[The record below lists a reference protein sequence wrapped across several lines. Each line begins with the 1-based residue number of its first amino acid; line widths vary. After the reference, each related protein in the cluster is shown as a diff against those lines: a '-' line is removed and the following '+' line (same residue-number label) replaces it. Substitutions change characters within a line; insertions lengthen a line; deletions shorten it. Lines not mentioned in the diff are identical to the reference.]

1 MKQIMVHTMNVKK
14 TYIALP
20 VILLG
25 FVLSAVQQAQGELKT
40 ETITGKI
47 SGDEITFDIYLPEG
61 YRKEGVGYPVIY
73 NLHGRGGSYK
83 RGGTFRAA
91 MKKAIADSIL
101 PPVIAVYPDGTKN
114 GWYADSKD
122 GSILIETHIIR
133 EIIPWVDAN
142 YNTKASRGFRV
153 IQGMSMGGYGASLLA
168 VKFPELFCICI
179 NYDGAMWNWENMT
192 RKSRKWQPVAP
203 IMFDND
209 KMYYDS
215 NSSPWAFATLNQD
228 KIKGRL
234 QFRTVVGSLG
244 SGLQKWRDHLNSLD
258 IEMDYAETKCRH
270 NLQCLHE
277 EAGDGSFRLMTK
289 QFAKAAASPAAAP
302 DQLPDPAGKVS
313 ENWIDLYEP
322 HVDGEMSYR
331 LMKPMSFDSNKRYP
345 VIVSLHGAGGRGA
358 DNRKQLRD
366 WNKLLAQEQRRS
378 DYPCY
383 VLAPQTTR
391 LWDAADLKNIKD
403 VIAALPSADM
413 DRIYIL
419 GHSMGGHG
427 TYILIQIDPGYFAA
441 AAPSAGAGRPK
452 TEEFIDAS
460 LIKDVPIWSFHG
472 DKDKVCPIERDQKLF
487 AEMKKLGGNMKFTT
501 WAGDRHGVAKK
512 MITGSDNGSTQLSS
526 DRCDGETEFMK
537 WLFTQKRSDNQ
548 QNSEEE

>member
-1 MKQIMVHTMNVKK
+1 MNAKK

-20 VILLG
+20 VILLV
-25 FVLSAVQQAQGELKT
+25 FVLSAVQQVQGELKT
-40 ETITGKI
+40 KTITGRI
-47 SGDEITFDIYLPEG
+47 SGEKITFDIYLPES

-83 RGGTFRAA
+83 SGGAFRAA
-91 MKKAIADSIL
+91 MKKAIADGIL

-122 GSILIETHIIR
+122 RSILIETHIIR

-142 YNTKASRGFRV
+142 YNTKVSRDFRV
-153 IQGMSMGGYGASLLA
+153 IQGFSMGGYGASLLA
-168 VKFPELFCICI
+168 AKFPELFSVCI
-179 NYDGAMWNWENMT
+179 NYDGAMWNWKNMM
-192 RKSRKWQPVAP
+192 RKSKKWQSVAP
-203 IMFDND
+203 VMFDND
-209 KMYYDS
+209 KTYYEN

-234 QFRTVVGSLG
+234 QFRTLVGSLG
-244 SGLQKWRDHLNSLD
+244 SGLQEWRDHLNSLD
-258 IEMDYAETKCRH
+258 IEMDYVDTKCRH

-289 QFAKAAASPAAAP
+289 QFAKAAAAP
-302 DQLPDPAGKVS
+302 DQLPDPVTKVS
-313 ENWIDLYEP
+313 EDWVDLYEP

-331 LMKPMSFDSNKRYP
+331 LMKPMGFDSNKRYP
-345 VIVSLHGAGGRGA
+345 VIVSLHGGGGRGA

-366 WNKLLAQEQRRS
+366 WNKLLADKQRRS
-378 DYPCY
+378 DHPCY

-391 LWDAADLKNIKD
+391 LWNASDLKNIKR
-403 VIAALPSADM
+403 VIAALPSVDM

-427 TYILIQIDPGYFAA
+427 TYILIQIDSSYFAA
-441 AAPSAGAGRPK
+441 AAPSAGSGLHK
-452 TEEFIDAS
+452 TGEFIDAS

-512 MITGSDNGSTQLSS
+512 MITGSDNGTTQLSS
-526 DRCDGETEFMK
+526 DRCDGETGFMK
-537 WLFTQKRSDNQ
+537 WLFAQKRSDNQ
-548 QNSEEE
+548 QNSEKE

>member
-1 MKQIMVHTMNVKK
+1 MNAKK
-14 TYIALP
+14 TYISLL
-20 VILLG
+20 VILLV
-25 FVLSAVQQAQGELKT
+25 FVLSAVQQVQGELKT
-40 ETITGKI
+40 KTITGRI
-47 SGDEITFDIYLPEG
+47 SGEKITFDIYLPES

-83 RGGTFRAA
+83 SGGAFRAA
-91 MKKAIADSIL
+91 MKKAIADGIL

-122 GSILIETHIIR
+122 RSILIETHIIR

-142 YNTKASRGFRV
+142 YNTKVSRDFRL
-153 IQGMSMGGYGASLLA
+153 IQGFSMGGYGASLLA
-168 VKFPELFCICI
+168 AKFPELFSVCI
-179 NYDGAMWNWENMT
+179 NYDGAMWNWKNMM
-192 RKSRKWQPVAP
+192 RKSKKWQSVAP
-203 IMFDND
+203 VMFDND
-209 KMYYDS
+209 KTYYEN

-234 QFRTVVGSLG
+234 QFRTLVGSLG
-244 SGLQKWRDHLNSLD
+244 SGLQEWRDHLNSLD
-258 IEMDYAETKCRH
+258 IEMDYVDTKCRH

-289 QFAKAAASPAAAP
+289 QFAKAAAAP
-302 DQLPDPAGKVS
+302 DQLPDPVTKVS
-313 ENWIDLYEP
+313 EDWVDLYEP

-331 LMKPMSFDSNKRYP
+331 LMKPMGFDSNKRYP
-345 VIVSLHGAGGRGA
+345 VIVSLHGGGGRGA

-366 WNKLLAQEQRRS
+366 WNKILADKQRRS
-378 DYPCY
+378 DHPCY

-391 LWDAADLKNIKD
+391 LWNASDLKNIKR
-403 VIAALPSADM
+403 VIAALPSVDM

-427 TYILIQIDPGYFAA
+427 TYILIQIDSSYFAA
-441 AAPSAGAGRPK
+441 AAPSAGSGLHK
-452 TEEFIDAS
+452 TGEFIDAS

-512 MITGSDNGSTQLSS
+512 MITGSDNGTTQLSS
-526 DRCDGETEFMK
+526 DRCDGETGFMK
-537 WLFTQKRSDNQ
+537 WLFAQKRSDNQ
-548 QNSEEE
+548 QNSEKE

>member
-1 MKQIMVHTMNVKK
+1 MKQIIKHAMNAKK

-20 VILLG
+20 VILLV
-25 FVLSAVQQAQGELKT
+25 FVLSAVQQVQGELKT
-40 ETITGKI
+40 KTITGRI
-47 SGDEITFDIYLPEG
+47 SGEKITFDIYLPES

-83 RGGTFRAA
+83 SGGAFRAA
-91 MKKAIADSIL
+91 MKKAIADGIL

-122 GSILIETHIIR
+122 RSILIETHIIR

-142 YNTKASRGFRV
+142 YNTKVSRDFRV
-153 IQGMSMGGYGASLLA
+153 IQGFSMGGYGASLLA
-168 VKFPELFCICI
+168 AKFPELFSVCI
-179 NYDGAMWNWENMT
+179 NYDGAMWNWKNMM
-192 RKSRKWQPVAP
+192 RKSKKWQSVAP
-203 IMFDND
+203 VMFDND
-209 KMYYDS
+209 KTYYEN

-234 QFRTVVGSLG
+234 QFRTLVGSLG
-244 SGLQKWRDHLNSLD
+244 SGLQEWRDHLNSLD
-258 IEMDYAETKCRH
+258 IEMDYVDTKCRH

-289 QFAKAAASPAAAP
+289 QFAKAAAAP
-302 DQLPDPAGKVS
+302 DQLPDPVTKVS
-313 ENWIDLYEP
+313 EDWVDLYEP

-331 LMKPMSFDSNKRYP
+331 LMKPMGFDSSKRYP
-345 VIVSLHGAGGRGA
+345 VIVSLHGGGGRGA

-366 WNKLLAQEQRRS
+366 WNKILADKQRRS
-378 DYPCY
+378 DHPCY

-391 LWDAADLKNIKD
+391 LWNASDLKNIKR
-403 VIAALPSADM
+403 VIAALPSVDM

-427 TYILIQIDPGYFAA
+427 TYILIQIDSSYFAA
-441 AAPSAGAGRPK
+441 AAPSAGSGLHK
-452 TEEFIDAS
+452 TGEFIDAS

-512 MITGSDNGSTQLSS
+512 MITGSDNGTTQLSS
-526 DRCDGETEFMK
+526 DRCDGETGFMK
-537 WLFTQKRSDNQ
+537 WLFAQKRSDNQ
-548 QNSEEE
+548 QNSEKE

>member
-1 MKQIMVHTMNVKK
+1 MNAKK

-20 VILLG
+20 VILLV
-25 FVLSAVQQAQGELKT
+25 FVLSAVQQVQGELKT
-40 ETITGKI
+40 KTITGRI
-47 SGDEITFDIYLPEG
+47 SGEKITFDIYLPES

-83 RGGTFRAA
+83 SGGAFRAA
-91 MKKAIADSIL
+91 MKKAIADGIL

-122 GSILIETHIIR
+122 RSILIETHIIR

-142 YNTKASRGFRV
+142 YNTKVSRDFRV
-153 IQGMSMGGYGASLLA
+153 IQGFSMGGYGASLLA
-168 VKFPELFCICI
+168 AKFPELFSVCI
-179 NYDGAMWNWENMT
+179 NYDGAMWNWKNMM
-192 RKSRKWQPVAP
+192 RKSKKWQSVAP
-203 IMFDND
+203 VMFDND
-209 KMYYDS
+209 KTYYEN

-234 QFRTVVGSLG
+234 QFRTLVGSLG
-244 SGLQKWRDHLNSLD
+244 SGLQEWRDHLNSLD
-258 IEMDYAETKCRH
+258 IEMDYVDTKCRH

-289 QFAKAAASPAAAP
+289 QFAKAAAAP
-302 DQLPDPAGKVS
+302 DQLPDPVTKVS
-313 ENWIDLYEP
+313 EDWVDLYEP

-331 LMKPMSFDSNKRYP
+331 LMKPMVFDSNKRYP
-345 VIVSLHGAGGRGA
+345 VIVSLHGGGGRGA

-366 WNKLLAQEQRRS
+366 WNKILADKQRRS
-378 DYPCY
+378 DHPCY

-391 LWDAADLKNIKD
+391 LWNASDLKNIKR
-403 VIAALPSADM
+403 VIAALPSVDM

-427 TYILIQIDPGYFAA
+427 TYILIQIDSSYFAA
-441 AAPSAGAGRPK
+441 AAPSAGSGLHK
-452 TEEFIDAS
+452 TGEFIDAS
-460 LIKDVPIWSFHG
+460 LIKDLPIWSFHG
-472 DKDKVCPIERDQKLF
+472 DKDKICPIERDQKLF

-512 MITGSDNGSTQLSS
+512 MITGSDNGTTQLSS
-526 DRCDGETEFMK
+526 DRCDGETGFMK
-537 WLFTQKRSDNQ
+537 WLFAQKRSDNQ
-548 QNSEEE
+548 QNSEKE

>member
-1 MKQIMVHTMNVKK
+1 MNAKK

-20 VILLG
+20 VILLV
-25 FVLSAVQQAQGELKT
+25 FVLSAVQQVQGELKT
-40 ETITGKI
+40 KTITGRI
-47 SGDEITFDIYLPEG
+47 SGEKITFDIYLPES

-83 RGGTFRAA
+83 SGGAFRAA
-91 MKKAIADSIL
+91 MKKAIADGIL

-122 GSILIETHIIR
+122 RSILIETHIIR

-142 YNTKASRGFRV
+142 YNTKVSRDFRV
-153 IQGMSMGGYGASLLA
+153 IQGFSMGGYGASLLA
-168 VKFPELFCICI
+168 AKFPELFSVCI
-179 NYDGAMWNWENMT
+179 NYDGAMWNWKNMM
-192 RKSRKWQPVAP
+192 RKSKKWQSVAP
-203 IMFDND
+203 VMFDND
-209 KMYYDS
+209 KTYYEN

-234 QFRTVVGSLG
+234 QFRTLVGSLG
-244 SGLQKWRDHLNSLD
+244 SGLQEWRDHLNSLD
-258 IEMDYAETKCRH
+258 IEMDYVDTKCRH

-289 QFAKAAASPAAAP
+289 QFAKAAAAP
-302 DQLPDPAGKVS
+302 DQLPDPVTKVS
-313 ENWIDLYEP
+313 EDWVDLYEP

-331 LMKPMSFDSNKRYP
+331 LMKPMGFDSNKRYP
-345 VIVSLHGAGGRGA
+345 VIVSLHGGGGRGA

-366 WNKLLAQEQRRS
+366 WNKILADKQRRS
-378 DYPCY
+378 DHPCY

-391 LWDAADLKNIKD
+391 LWNASDLKNIKR
-403 VIAALPSADM
+403 VIAALPSVDM

-427 TYILIQIDPGYFAA
+427 TYILIQIDSSYFAA
-441 AAPSAGAGRPK
+441 AAPSAGSGLHK
-452 TEEFIDAS
+452 TGEFIDAS

-512 MITGSDNGSTQLSS
+512 MITGSDNGTTQLSS

-537 WLFTQKRSDNQ
+537 WLFAQKRSDNQ
-548 QNSEEE
+548 QNSEKE

>member
-1 MKQIMVHTMNVKK
+1 M
-14 TYIALP
+14 ALP

-25 FVLSAVQQAQGELKT
+25 FILSAVQQAQGELRT

-91 MKKAIADSIL
+91 MKKAIVDGIL

-168 VKFPELFCICI
+168 VKFPELFSVCI

-203 IMFDND
+203 VMFDND
-209 KMYYDS
+209 KTYYER
-215 NSSPWAFATLNQD
+215 NSSPWAFATLNKN

-234 QFRTVVGSLG
+234 QFRTLVGSLG

-258 IEMDYAETKCRH
+258 IEMDYVETKCRH

-277 EAGDGSFRLMTK
+277 QAGDGSFRLMTK
-289 QFAKAAASPAAAP
+289 QFAKAAVAP
-302 DQLPDPAGKVS
+302 DQLPDPVTKVS
-313 ENWIDLYEP
+313 EDWVDLYEP
-322 HVDGEMSYR
+322 HVDDATPYR
-331 LMKPMSFDSNKRYP
+331 LMKPMGFDSNIRYP
-345 VIVSLHGAGGRGA
+345 VIVSLHGGGGRGA

-366 WNKLLAQEQRRS
+366 WNKLLADKQRRS
-378 DYPCY
+378 DHPCY

-391 LWDAADLKNIKD
+391 LWNASDLKNIKR
-403 VIAALPSADM
+403 VIAGLPAVDM

-441 AAPSAGAGRPK
+441 AAPSAGSGLHK
-452 TEEFIDAS
+452 TGEFIDAS
-460 LIKDVPIWSFHG
+460 LIKDLPIWSFHG
-472 DKDKVCPIERDQKLF
+472 DRDKVCPIERGQKLF
-487 AEMKKLGGNMKFTT
+487 AEMKKLEGNMKFTT
-501 WAGDRHGVAKK
+501 WAGDGHGVAKK
-512 MITGSDNGSTQLSS
+512 MITGSDNGSTHLSS

-537 WLFTQKRSDNQ
+537 WLFAQKRLDNQ
-548 QNSEEE
+548 QNSEKQ

>member
-1 MKQIMVHTMNVKK
+1 MKQIIKHAMNAKK

-20 VILLG
+20 VILLV
-25 FVLSAVQQAQGELKT
+25 FVLSAVQQVQGELKT
-40 ETITGKI
+40 KTITGRI
-47 SGDEITFDIYLPEG
+47 SGEKITFDIYLPES

-83 RGGTFRAA
+83 SGGAFRAA
-91 MKKAIADSIL
+91 MKKAIADGIL

-122 GSILIETHIIR
+122 RSILIETPIIR

-142 YNTKASRGFRV
+142 YNTKVSRDFRV
-153 IQGMSMGGYGASLLA
+153 IQGFSMGGYGASLLA
-168 VKFPELFCICI
+168 AKFPELFSVCI
-179 NYDGAMWNWENMT
+179 NYDGAMWNWKNMM
-192 RKSRKWQPVAP
+192 RKSKKWQSVAP
-203 IMFDND
+203 VMFDND
-209 KMYYDS
+209 KTYYEN

-234 QFRTVVGSLG
+234 QFRTLVGSLG
-244 SGLQKWRDHLNSLD
+244 SGLQEWRDHLNSLD
-258 IEMDYAETKCRH
+258 IEMDYVDTKCRH

-289 QFAKAAASPAAAP
+289 QFAKAAAAP
-302 DQLPDPAGKVS
+302 DQLPDPVTKVS
-313 ENWIDLYEP
+313 EDWVDLYEP

-331 LMKPMSFDSNKRYP
+331 LMKPMGFDSNKRYP
-345 VIVSLHGAGGRGA
+345 VIVSLHGGGGRGA

-366 WNKLLAQEQRRS
+366 WNKILADKQRRS
-378 DYPCY
+378 DHPCY

-391 LWDAADLKNIKD
+391 LWNASDLKNIKR
-403 VIAALPSADM
+403 VIAALPSVDM

-427 TYILIQIDPGYFAA
+427 TYILIQIDSSYFAA
-441 AAPSAGAGRPK
+441 AAPSAGSGLHK
-452 TEEFIDAS
+452 TGEFIDAS
-460 LIKDVPIWSFHG
+460 LIKDLPIWSFHG

-512 MITGSDNGSTQLSS
+512 MITGSDNGTTQLSS

-537 WLFTQKRSDNQ
+537 WLFAQKRSDNQ
-548 QNSEEE
+548 QNSEKE

>member
-1 MKQIMVHTMNVKK
+1 MNAKK
-14 TYIALP
+14 TYISLL
-20 VILLG
+20 VILLV
-25 FVLSAVQQAQGELKT
+25 FVLSAVQQVQGELKT
-40 ETITGKI
+40 KTITGRI
-47 SGDEITFDIYLPEG
+47 SGEKITFDIYLPES

-83 RGGTFRAA
+83 SGGAFRAA
-91 MKKAIADSIL
+91 MKKAIADGIL

-122 GSILIETHIIR
+122 RSILIETHIIR

-142 YNTKASRGFRV
+142 YNTKVSRDFRV
-153 IQGMSMGGYGASLLA
+153 IQGFSMGGYGASLLA
-168 VKFPELFCICI
+168 AKFPELFSVCI
-179 NYDGAMWNWENMT
+179 NYDGAMWNWKNMM
-192 RKSRKWQPVAP
+192 RKSKKWQSVAP
-203 IMFDND
+203 VMFDND
-209 KMYYDS
+209 KTYYEN

-234 QFRTVVGSLG
+234 QFRTLVGSLG
-244 SGLQKWRDHLNSLD
+244 SGLQEWRDHLNSLD
-258 IEMDYAETKCRH
+258 IEMDYVDTKCRH

-289 QFAKAAASPAAAP
+289 QFAKAAAAP
-302 DQLPDPAGKVS
+302 DQLPDPVTKVS
-313 ENWIDLYEP
+313 EDWVDLYEP

-331 LMKPMSFDSNKRYP
+331 LMKPMGFDSNKRYP
-345 VIVSLHGAGGRGA
+345 VIVSLHGGGGRGA

-366 WNKLLAQEQRRS
+366 WNKILADKQRRS
-378 DYPCY
+378 DHPCY

-391 LWDAADLKNIKD
+391 LWNASDLKNIKR
-403 VIAALPSADM
+403 VIAALPSVDM

-427 TYILIQIDPGYFAA
+427 TYILIQIDSSYFAA
-441 AAPSAGAGRPK
+441 AAPSAGSGLHK
-452 TEEFIDAS
+452 TGEFIDAS

-512 MITGSDNGSTQLSS
+512 MITGSDNGTTQLSS

-537 WLFTQKRSDNQ
+537 WLFAQKRSDNQ
-548 QNSEEE
+548 QNSEKE

>member
-1 MKQIMVHTMNVKK
+1 MNAKK

-20 VILLG
+20 VILLV
-25 FVLSAVQQAQGELKT
+25 FVLSAVQQVQGELKT
-40 ETITGKI
+40 KTITGRI
-47 SGDEITFDIYLPEG
+47 SGEKITFDIYLPES

-83 RGGTFRAA
+83 SGGAFRAA
-91 MKKAIADSIL
+91 MKKAIADGIL

-122 GSILIETHIIR
+122 RSILIETHIIR

-142 YNTKASRGFRV
+142 YNTKVSRDFRV
-153 IQGMSMGGYGASLLA
+153 IQGFSMGGYGGSLLA
-168 VKFPELFCICI
+168 AKFPELFSVCI
-179 NYDGAMWNWENMT
+179 NYDGAMWNWKNMM
-192 RKSRKWQPVAP
+192 RKSKKWQSVAP
-203 IMFDND
+203 VMFDND
-209 KMYYDS
+209 KTYYEN
-215 NSSPWAFATLNQD
+215 NSSPWAFATLNRD

-234 QFRTVVGSLG
+234 HFRTLVGSLG
-244 SGLQKWRDHLNSLD
+244 SGLQEWRDHLNSLD
-258 IEMDYAETKCRH
+258 IEMDYVDTKCRH

-289 QFAKAAASPAAAP
+289 QFAKAAAAP
-302 DQLPDPAGKVS
+302 DQLPDPVTKVS
-313 ENWIDLYEP
+313 EDWVDLYEP

-331 LMKPMSFDSNKRYP
+331 LMKPMGFDSNKRYP
-345 VIVSLHGAGGRGA
+345 VIVSLHGGGGRGA

-366 WNKLLAQEQRRS
+366 WNKILADKQRRS
-378 DYPCY
+378 DHPCY

-391 LWDAADLKNIKD
+391 LWNASDLKNIKR
-403 VIAALPSADM
+403 VIAALPSVDM

-427 TYILIQIDPGYFAA
+427 TYILIQIDSSYFAA
-441 AAPSAGAGRPK
+441 AAPSAGSGLHK
-452 TEEFIDAS
+452 TGEFIDAS

-512 MITGSDNGSTQLSS
+512 MITGSDNGTTQLSS
-526 DRCDGETEFMK
+526 DRCDGETGFMK
-537 WLFTQKRSDNQ
+537 WLFAQKRSDNQ
-548 QNSEEE
+548 QNSEKE

>member
-1 MKQIMVHTMNVKK
+1 MKQIIKHAMNAKK
-14 TYIALP
+14 TYISLL
-20 VILLG
+20 VILLV
-25 FVLSAVQQAQGELKT
+25 FVLSAVQQVQGELKT
-40 ETITGKI
+40 KTITGRI
-47 SGDEITFDIYLPEG
+47 SGEKITFDIYLPES

-83 RGGTFRAA
+83 SGGAFRAA
-91 MKKAIADSIL
+91 MKKAIADGIL

-122 GSILIETHIIR
+122 RSILIETHIIR

-142 YNTKASRGFRV
+142 YNTKVSRDFRV
-153 IQGMSMGGYGASLLA
+153 IQGFSMGGYGASLLA
-168 VKFPELFCICI
+168 AKFPELFSVCI
-179 NYDGAMWNWENMT
+179 NYDGAMWNWKNMM
-192 RKSRKWQPVAP
+192 RKSKKWQSVAP
-203 IMFDND
+203 VMFDND
-209 KMYYDS
+209 KTYYEN

-234 QFRTVVGSLG
+234 QFRTLVGSLG
-244 SGLQKWRDHLNSLD
+244 SGLQEWRDHLNSLD
-258 IEMDYAETKCRH
+258 IEMDYVDTKCRH

-289 QFAKAAASPAAAP
+289 QFAKAAAAP
-302 DQLPDPAGKVS
+302 DQLPDPVTKVS
-313 ENWIDLYEP
+313 EDWVDLYEP

-331 LMKPMSFDSNKRYP
+331 LMKPMGFDSNKRYP
-345 VIVSLHGAGGRGA
+345 VIVSLHGGGGRGA

-366 WNKLLAQEQRRS
+366 WNKILADKQRRS
-378 DYPCY
+378 DHPCY

-391 LWDAADLKNIKD
+391 LWNASDLKNIKR
-403 VIAALPSADM
+403 VIAALPSVDM

-427 TYILIQIDPGYFAA
+427 TYILIQIDSSYFAA
-441 AAPSAGAGRPK
+441 AAPSAGSGLHK
-452 TEEFIDAS
+452 TGEFIDAS

-512 MITGSDNGSTQLSS
+512 MITGSDNGTTQLSS
-526 DRCDGETEFMK
+526 DRCDGETGFMK
-537 WLFTQKRSDNQ
+537 WLFAQKRSDNQ
-548 QNSEEE
+548 QNSEKE

>member
-1 MKQIMVHTMNVKK
+1 MKQIIKHAMNAKK
-14 TYIALP
+14 TYISLL
-20 VILLG
+20 VILLV
-25 FVLSAVQQAQGELKT
+25 FVLSAVQQVQGELKT
-40 ETITGKI
+40 KTITGRI
-47 SGDEITFDIYLPEG
+47 SGEKITFDIYLPES

-83 RGGTFRAA
+83 SGGAFRAA
-91 MKKAIADSIL
+91 MKKAIADGIL

-122 GSILIETHIIR
+122 RSILIETHIIR

-142 YNTKASRGFRV
+142 YNTKVSRDFRV
-153 IQGMSMGGYGASLLA
+153 IQGFSMGGYGASLLA
-168 VKFPELFCICI
+168 AKFPELFSVCI
-179 NYDGAMWNWENMT
+179 NYDGAMWNWKNMM
-192 RKSRKWQPVAP
+192 RKSKKWQSVAP
-203 IMFDND
+203 VMFDND
-209 KMYYDS
+209 KTYYEN
-215 NSSPWAFATLNQD
+215 NSSPRAFATLNRD

-234 QFRTVVGSLG
+234 HFRTLVGSLG
-244 SGLQKWRDHLNSLD
+244 SGLQEWRDHLNSLD
-258 IEMDYAETKCRH
+258 IEMDYVETKCRH

-289 QFAKAAASPAAAP
+289 QFAKAAAAP
-302 DQLPDPAGKVS
+302 DQLPDPVTKVS
-313 ENWIDLYEP
+313 EDWVDLYEP

-331 LMKPMSFDSNKRYP
+331 LMKPMGFDSNKRYP
-345 VIVSLHGAGGRGA
+345 VIVSLHGGGGRGA

-366 WNKLLAQEQRRS
+366 WNKLLADKQRRS
-378 DYPCY
+378 DHPCY

-391 LWDAADLKNIKD
+391 LWNASDLKNIKR
-403 VIAALPSADM
+403 VIAALPSVDM

-427 TYILIQIDPGYFAA
+427 TYILIQIDSSYFAA
-441 AAPSAGAGRPK
+441 AAPSAGSGLHK
-452 TEEFIDAS
+452 TGEFIDAS

-512 MITGSDNGSTQLSS
+512 MITGSDNGTTQLSS
-526 DRCDGETEFMK
+526 DRCDGETGFMK
-537 WLFTQKRSDNQ
+537 WLFAQKRSDNQ
-548 QNSEEE
+548 QNSEKE

>member
-1 MKQIMVHTMNVKK
+1 MNAKK

-20 VILLG
+20 VILLV
-25 FVLSAVQQAQGELKT
+25 FVLSAVQQVQGELKT
-40 ETITGKI
+40 KTITGRI
-47 SGDEITFDIYLPEG
+47 SGEKITFDIYLPES

-83 RGGTFRAA
+83 SGGAFRAA
-91 MKKAIADSIL
+91 MKKAIADGIL

-122 GSILIETHIIR
+122 RSILIETHIIR

-142 YNTKASRGFRV
+142 YNTKVSRDFRV
-153 IQGMSMGGYGASLLA
+153 IQGFSMGGYGASLLA
-168 VKFPELFCICI
+168 AKFPELFSVCI
-179 NYDGAMWNWENMT
+179 NYDGAMWNWKNMM
-192 RKSRKWQPVAP
+192 RKSKKWQSVAP
-203 IMFDND
+203 VMFDND
-209 KMYYDS
+209 KTYYEN

-234 QFRTVVGSLG
+234 QFRTLVGSLG
-244 SGLQKWRDHLNSLD
+244 SGLQEWRDHLNSLD
-258 IEMDYAETKCRH
+258 IEMDYVDTKCRH

-289 QFAKAAASPAAAP
+289 QFAKAAAAP
-302 DQLPDPAGKVS
+302 DQLPDPVTKVS
-313 ENWIDLYEP
+313 EDWVDLYEP

-331 LMKPMSFDSNKRYP
+331 LMKPMGFDSNKRYP
-345 VIVSLHGAGGRGA
+345 VIVSLHGGGGRGA

-366 WNKLLAQEQRRS
+366 WNKILADKQRRS
-378 DYPCY
+378 DHPCY

-391 LWDAADLKNIKD
+391 LWNASDLKNIKR
-403 VIAALPSADM
+403 VIAALPSVDM

-427 TYILIQIDPGYFAA
+427 TYILIQIDSSYFAA
-441 AAPSAGAGRPK
+441 AAPSAGSGLHK
-452 TEEFIDAS
+452 TGEFIDAS

-487 AEMKKLGGNMKFTT
+487 AEMKKSGGNMKFTT
-501 WAGDRHGVAKK
+501 WAGDGHGVAKK
-512 MITGSDNGSTQLSS
+512 MITGSDNGTTQLSS
-526 DRCDGETEFMK
+526 DRCDGETGFMK
-537 WLFTQKRSDNQ
+537 WLFAQKRSDNQ
-548 QNSEEE
+548 QNSEKE

>member
-1 MKQIMVHTMNVKK
+1 MNAKK

-20 VILLG
+20 VILLV
-25 FVLSAVQQAQGELKT
+25 FVLSAVQQVQGELKT
-40 ETITGKI
+40 KTITGRI
-47 SGDEITFDIYLPEG
+47 SGEKITFDIYLPES

-83 RGGTFRAA
+83 SGGAFRAA
-91 MKKAIADSIL
+91 MKKAIADGIL

-122 GSILIETHIIR
+122 RSILIETHIIR

-142 YNTKASRGFRV
+142 YNTKVSRDFRL
-153 IQGMSMGGYGASLLA
+153 IQGFSMGGYGASLLA
-168 VKFPELFCICI
+168 AKFPELFSVCI
-179 NYDGAMWNWENMT
+179 NYDGAMWNWKNMM
-192 RKSRKWQPVAP
+192 RKSKKWQSVAP
-203 IMFDND
+203 VMFDND
-209 KMYYDS
+209 KTYYEN

-234 QFRTVVGSLG
+234 QFRTLVGSLG
-244 SGLQKWRDHLNSLD
+244 SGLQEWRDHLNSLD
-258 IEMDYAETKCRH
+258 IEMDYVDTKCRH

-289 QFAKAAASPAAAP
+289 QFAKAAAAP
-302 DQLPDPAGKVS
+302 DQLPDPVTKVS
-313 ENWIDLYEP
+313 EDWVDLYEP

-331 LMKPMSFDSNKRYP
+331 LMKPMVFDSNKRYP
-345 VIVSLHGAGGRGA
+345 VIVSLHGGGGRGA

-366 WNKLLAQEQRRS
+366 WNKLLADKQRRS
-378 DYPCY
+378 DHPCY

-391 LWDAADLKNIKD
+391 LWNASDLKNIKR
-403 VIAALPSADM
+403 VIAALPSVDM

-427 TYILIQIDPGYFAA
+427 TYILIQIDSSYFAA
-441 AAPSAGAGRPK
+441 AAPSAGSGLHK
-452 TEEFIDAS
+452 TGEFIDAS

-512 MITGSDNGSTQLSS
+512 MITGSDNGTTQLSS
-526 DRCDGETEFMK
+526 DRCDGETGFMK
-537 WLFTQKRSDNQ
+537 WLFAQKRSDNQ
-548 QNSEEE
+548 QNSEKE

>member
-1 MKQIMVHTMNVKK
+1 MNAKK

-20 VILLG
+20 VILLV
-25 FVLSAVQQAQGELKT
+25 FVLSAVQQVQGELKT
-40 ETITGKI
+40 KTITGRI
-47 SGDEITFDIYLPEG
+47 SGEKITFDIYLPES

-83 RGGTFRAA
+83 SGGAFRAA
-91 MKKAIADSIL
+91 MKKAIADGIL

-122 GSILIETHIIR
+122 RSILIETHIIR

-142 YNTKASRGFRV
+142 YNTKVSRDFRV
-153 IQGMSMGGYGASLLA
+153 IQGFSMGGYGASLLA
-168 VKFPELFCICI
+168 AKFPELFSVCI
-179 NYDGAMWNWENMT
+179 NYDGAMWNWKNMM
-192 RKSRKWQPVAP
+192 RKSKKWQSVAP
-203 IMFDND
+203 VMFDND
-209 KMYYDS
+209 KTYYEN
-215 NSSPWAFATLNQD
+215 NSSPWAFATLNRD

-234 QFRTVVGSLG
+234 HFRTLVGSLG
-244 SGLQKWRDHLNSLD
+244 SGLQEWRDHLNSLD
-258 IEMDYAETKCRH
+258 IEMDYVDTKCRH

-289 QFAKAAASPAAAP
+289 QFAKAAAAP
-302 DQLPDPAGKVS
+302 DQLPDPVTKVS
-313 ENWIDLYEP
+313 EDWVDLYEP

-331 LMKPMSFDSNKRYP
+331 LMKPMVFDSNKRYP
-345 VIVSLHGAGGRGA
+345 VIVSLHGGGGRGA

-366 WNKLLAQEQRRS
+366 WNKLLADKQRRS
-378 DYPCY
+378 DHPCY

-391 LWDAADLKNIKD
+391 LWNASDLKNIKR
-403 VIAALPSADM
+403 VIAALPSVDM

-427 TYILIQIDPGYFAA
+427 TYILIQIDSSYFAA
-441 AAPSAGAGRPK
+441 AAPSAGSGLHK
-452 TEEFIDAS
+452 TGEFIDAS

-512 MITGSDNGSTQLSS
+512 MITGSDNGTTQLSS

-537 WLFTQKRSDNQ
+537 WLFAQKRSDNQ
-548 QNSEEE
+548 QNSEKE

>member
-1 MKQIMVHTMNVKK
+1 MKQIIKHAMNAKK

-20 VILLG
+20 VILLV
-25 FVLSAVQQAQGELKT
+25 FVLSAVQQVQGELKT
-40 ETITGKI
+40 KTITGRI
-47 SGDEITFDIYLPEG
+47 SGEKITFDIYLPES

-83 RGGTFRAA
+83 SGGAFRAA
-91 MKKAIADSIL
+91 MKKAIADGIL

-122 GSILIETHIIR
+122 RSILIETHIIR

-142 YNTKASRGFRV
+142 YNTKVSRDFRL
-153 IQGMSMGGYGASLLA
+153 IQGFSMGGYGASLLA
-168 VKFPELFCICI
+168 AKFPELFSVCI
-179 NYDGAMWNWENMT
+179 NYDGAMWNWKNMM
-192 RKSRKWQPVAP
+192 RKSKKWQSVAP
-203 IMFDND
+203 VMFDND
-209 KMYYDS
+209 KTYYEN
-215 NSSPWAFATLNQD
+215 NSSPWAFATLNRD

-234 QFRTVVGSLG
+234 HFRTLVGSLG
-244 SGLQKWRDHLNSLD
+244 SGLQEWRDHLNSLD
-258 IEMDYAETKCRH
+258 IEMDYVDTKCRH

-289 QFAKAAASPAAAP
+289 QFAKAAAAP
-302 DQLPDPAGKVS
+302 DQLPDPVTKVS
-313 ENWIDLYEP
+313 EDWVDLYEP

-331 LMKPMSFDSNKRYP
+331 LMKPMGFDSNKRYP
-345 VIVSLHGAGGRGA
+345 VIVSLHGGGGRGA

-366 WNKLLAQEQRRS
+366 WNKILADKQRRS
-378 DYPCY
+378 DHPCY

-391 LWDAADLKNIKD
+391 LWNASDLKNIKR
-403 VIAALPSADM
+403 VIAALPSVDM

-427 TYILIQIDPGYFAA
+427 TYILIQIDSSYFAA
-441 AAPSAGAGRPK
+441 AAPSAGSGLHK
-452 TEEFIDAS
+452 TGEFIDAS
-460 LIKDVPIWSFHG
+460 LIKDLPIWSFHG

-512 MITGSDNGSTQLSS
+512 MITGSDNGTTQLSS

-537 WLFTQKRSDNQ
+537 WLFAQKRSDNQ
-548 QNSEEE
+548 QNSEKE

>member
-1 MKQIMVHTMNVKK
+1 MNVKK

-25 FVLSAVQQAQGELKT
+25 FVLSAVQQAHGELKT
-40 ETITGKI
+40 ETISGKI

-122 GSILIETHIIR
+122 RSILIETHIIR

-153 IQGMSMGGYGASLLA
+153 IQGFSMGGYGASLLA
-168 VKFPELFCICI
+168 VKFPALFCICI

-192 RKSRKWQPVAP
+192 RKSRKWQSVAP
-203 IMFDND
+203 VMFDND
-209 KMYYDS
+209 KTYYES
-215 NSSPWAFATLNQD
+215 NSSPWALATLNHD

-234 QFRTVVGSLG
+234 QFRTLVGSLG

-258 IEMDYAETKCRH
+258 IEMDYVETKCRH

-289 QFAKAAASPAAAP
+289 QFAKAAASPAAAT
-302 DQLPDPAGKVS
+302 DQLPDPAGKIS

-331 LMKPMSFDSNKRYP
+331 LMKPMSFDSNKSYP

-391 LWDAADLKNIKD
+391 LWDAADLKNIKN

-460 LIKDVPIWSFHG
+460 LIKDLPIWSFHG

-537 WLFTQKRSDNQ
+537 WLFTQKRSANQ
-548 QNSEEE
+548 QNSEKE

>member
-1 MKQIMVHTMNVKK
+1 MKQIIKHAMNAKK

-20 VILLG
+20 VILLV
-25 FVLSAVQQAQGELKT
+25 FVLSAVQQVQGELKT
-40 ETITGKI
+40 KTITGRI
-47 SGDEITFDIYLPEG
+47 SGEKITFDIYLPES

-83 RGGTFRAA
+83 SGGAFRAA
-91 MKKAIADSIL
+91 MKKAIADGIL

-122 GSILIETHIIR
+122 RSILIETHIIR

-142 YNTKASRGFRV
+142 YNTKVSRDFRL
-153 IQGMSMGGYGASLLA
+153 IQGFSMGGYGASLLA
-168 VKFPELFCICI
+168 AKFPELFSVCI
-179 NYDGAMWNWENMT
+179 NYDGAMWNWKNMM
-192 RKSRKWQPVAP
+192 RKSKKWQSVAP
-203 IMFDND
+203 VMFDND
-209 KMYYDS
+209 KTYYEN

-234 QFRTVVGSLG
+234 QFRTLVGSLG
-244 SGLQKWRDHLNSLD
+244 SGLQEWRDHLNSLD
-258 IEMDYAETKCRH
+258 IEMDYVDTKCRH

-289 QFAKAAASPAAAP
+289 QFAKAAAAP
-302 DQLPDPAGKVS
+302 DQLPDPVTKVS
-313 ENWIDLYEP
+313 EDWVDLYEP

-331 LMKPMSFDSNKRYP
+331 LMKPMVFDSNKRYP
-345 VIVSLHGAGGRGA
+345 VIVSLHGGGGRGA

-366 WNKLLAQEQRRS
+366 WNKILADKQRRS
-378 DYPCY
+378 DHPCY

-391 LWDAADLKNIKD
+391 LWNASDLKNIKR
-403 VIAALPSADM
+403 VIAALPSVDM

-427 TYILIQIDPGYFAA
+427 TYILIQIDSSYFAA
-441 AAPSAGAGRPK
+441 AAPSAGSGLHK
-452 TEEFIDAS
+452 TGEFIDAS
-460 LIKDVPIWSFHG
+460 LIKDLPIWSFHG
-472 DKDKVCPIERDQKLF
+472 DKDKICPIERDQKLF

-512 MITGSDNGSTQLSS
+512 MITGSDNGTTQLSS
-526 DRCDGETEFMK
+526 DRCDGETGFMK
-537 WLFTQKRSDNQ
+537 WLFAQKRSDNQ
-548 QNSEEE
+548 QNSEKE

>member
-1 MKQIMVHTMNVKK
+1 MKQIIKHAMNAKK
-14 TYIALP
+14 TYISLL
-20 VILLG
+20 VILLV
-25 FVLSAVQQAQGELKT
+25 FVLSAVQQVQGELKT
-40 ETITGKI
+40 KTITGRI
-47 SGDEITFDIYLPEG
+47 SGEKITFDIYLPES

-83 RGGTFRAA
+83 SGGAFRAA
-91 MKKAIADSIL
+91 MKKAIADGIL

-122 GSILIETHIIR
+122 RSILIETPIIR

-142 YNTKASRGFRV
+142 YNTKVSRDFRV
-153 IQGMSMGGYGASLLA
+153 IQGFSMGGYGASLLA
-168 VKFPELFCICI
+168 AKFPELFSVCI
-179 NYDGAMWNWENMT
+179 NYDGAMWNWKNMM
-192 RKSRKWQPVAP
+192 RKSKKWQSVAP
-203 IMFDND
+203 VMFDND
-209 KMYYDS
+209 KTYYEN

-234 QFRTVVGSLG
+234 QFRTLVGSLG
-244 SGLQKWRDHLNSLD
+244 SGLQEWRDHLNSLD
-258 IEMDYAETKCRH
+258 IEMDYVDTKCRH

-289 QFAKAAASPAAAP
+289 QFAKAAAAP
-302 DQLPDPAGKVS
+302 DQLPDPVTKVS
-313 ENWIDLYEP
+313 EDWVDLYEP

-331 LMKPMSFDSNKRYP
+331 LMKPMVFDSNKRYP
-345 VIVSLHGAGGRGA
+345 VIVSLHGGGGRGA

-366 WNKLLAQEQRRS
+366 WNKILADKQRRS
-378 DYPCY
+378 DHPCY

-391 LWDAADLKNIKD
+391 LWNASDLKNIKR
-403 VIAALPSADM
+403 VIAALPSVDM

-427 TYILIQIDPGYFAA
+427 TYILIQIDSSYFAA
-441 AAPSAGAGRPK
+441 AAPSAGSGLHK
-452 TEEFIDAS
+452 TGEFIDAS

-512 MITGSDNGSTQLSS
+512 MITGSDNGTTQLSS

-537 WLFTQKRSDNQ
+537 WLFAQKRSDNQ
-548 QNSEEE
+548 QNSEKE

>member
-1 MKQIMVHTMNVKK
+1 MKQIIKHAMNAKK

-20 VILLG
+20 VILLV
-25 FVLSAVQQAQGELKT
+25 FVLSAVQQVQGELKT
-40 ETITGKI
+40 KTITGRI
-47 SGDEITFDIYLPEG
+47 SGEKITFDIYLPES

-83 RGGTFRAA
+83 SGGAFRAA
-91 MKKAIADSIL
+91 MKKAIADGIL

-122 GSILIETHIIR
+122 RSILIETHIIR

-142 YNTKASRGFRV
+142 YNTKVSRDFRV
-153 IQGMSMGGYGASLLA
+153 IQGFSMGGYGASLLA
-168 VKFPELFCICI
+168 AKFPELFSVCI
-179 NYDGAMWNWENMT
+179 NYDGAMWNWKNMM
-192 RKSRKWQPVAP
+192 RKSKKWQSVAP
-203 IMFDND
+203 VMFDND
-209 KMYYDS
+209 KTYYEN

-234 QFRTVVGSLG
+234 QFRTLVGSLG
-244 SGLQKWRDHLNSLD
+244 SGLQEWRDHLNSLD
-258 IEMDYAETKCRH
+258 IEMDYVETKCRH

-289 QFAKAAASPAAAP
+289 QFAKAAAAP
-302 DQLPDPAGKVS
+302 DQLPDPVTKVS
-313 ENWIDLYEP
+313 EDWVDLYEP

-331 LMKPMSFDSNKRYP
+331 LMKPMVFDSNKRYP
-345 VIVSLHGAGGRGA
+345 VIVSLHGGGGRGA

-366 WNKLLAQEQRRS
+366 WNKILADKQRRS
-378 DYPCY
+378 DHPCY

-391 LWDAADLKNIKD
+391 LWNASDLKNIKR
-403 VIAALPSADM
+403 VIAALPSVDM

-427 TYILIQIDPGYFAA
+427 TYILIQIDSSYFAA
-441 AAPSAGAGRPK
+441 AAPSAGSGLHK
-452 TEEFIDAS
+452 TGEFIDAS

-512 MITGSDNGSTQLSS
+512 MITGSDNGTTQLSS
-526 DRCDGETEFMK
+526 DRCDGETGFMK
-537 WLFTQKRSDNQ
+537 WLFAQKRSDNQ
-548 QNSEEE
+548 QNSEKE

>member
-1 MKQIMVHTMNVKK
+1 MKQIIKHAMNAKK

-20 VILLG
+20 VILLV
-25 FVLSAVQQAQGELKT
+25 FVLSAVQQVQGELKT
-40 ETITGKI
+40 KTITGRI
-47 SGDEITFDIYLPEG
+47 SGEKITFDIYLPES

-83 RGGTFRAA
+83 SGGAFRAA
-91 MKKAIADSIL
+91 MKKAIADGIL

-122 GSILIETHIIR
+122 RSILIETHIIR

-142 YNTKASRGFRV
+142 YNTKVSRDFRV
-153 IQGMSMGGYGASLLA
+153 IQGFSMGGYGASLLA
-168 VKFPELFCICI
+168 AKFPELFSVCI
-179 NYDGAMWNWENMT
+179 NYDGAMWNWKNMM
-192 RKSRKWQPVAP
+192 RKSKKWQSVAP
-203 IMFDND
+203 VMFDND
-209 KMYYDS
+209 KTYYEN

-234 QFRTVVGSLG
+234 QFRTLVGSLG
-244 SGLQKWRDHLNSLD
+244 SGLQEWRDHLNSLD
-258 IEMDYAETKCRH
+258 IEMDYVDTKCRH

-289 QFAKAAASPAAAP
+289 QFAKAAAAP
-302 DQLPDPAGKVS
+302 DQLPDPVTKVS
-313 ENWIDLYEP
+313 EDWVDLYEP

-331 LMKPMSFDSNKRYP
+331 LMKPMVFDSNKRYP
-345 VIVSLHGAGGRGA
+345 VIVSLHGGGGRGA

-366 WNKLLAQEQRRS
+366 WNKLLADKQRRS
-378 DYPCY
+378 DHPCY

-391 LWDAADLKNIKD
+391 LWNASDLKNIKR
-403 VIAALPSADM
+403 VIAALPSVDM

-427 TYILIQIDPGYFAA
+427 TYILIQIDSSYFAA
-441 AAPSAGAGRPK
+441 AAPSAGSGLHK
-452 TEEFIDAS
+452 TGEFIDAS

-512 MITGSDNGSTQLSS
+512 MITGSDNGTTQLSS
-526 DRCDGETEFMK
+526 DRCDGETGFMK
-537 WLFTQKRSDNQ
+537 WLFAQKRSDNQ
-548 QNSEEE
+548 QNSEKE

>member
-1 MKQIMVHTMNVKK
+1 MNAKK

-20 VILLG
+20 VILLV
-25 FVLSAVQQAQGELKT
+25 FVLSAVQQVQGELKT
-40 ETITGKI
+40 KTITGRI
-47 SGDEITFDIYLPEG
+47 SGEKITFDIYLPES

-83 RGGTFRAA
+83 SGGAFRAA
-91 MKKAIADSIL
+91 MKKAIADGIL

-122 GSILIETHIIR
+122 RSILIETHIIR

-142 YNTKASRGFRV
+142 YNTKVSRDFRV
-153 IQGMSMGGYGASLLA
+153 IQGFSMGGYGASLLA
-168 VKFPELFCICI
+168 AKFPELFSVCI
-179 NYDGAMWNWENMT
+179 NYDGAMWNWKNMM
-192 RKSRKWQPVAP
+192 RKSKKWQSVAP
-203 IMFDND
+203 VMFDND
-209 KMYYDS
+209 KTYYEN

-234 QFRTVVGSLG
+234 QFRTLVGSLG
-244 SGLQKWRDHLNSLD
+244 SGLQEWRDHLNSLD
-258 IEMDYAETKCRH
+258 IEMDYVETKCRH

-289 QFAKAAASPAAAP
+289 QFAKAAAAP
-302 DQLPDPAGKVS
+302 DQLPDPVTKVS
-313 ENWIDLYEP
+313 EDWVDLYEP

-331 LMKPMSFDSNKRYP
+331 LMKPMGFDSNKRYP
-345 VIVSLHGAGGRGA
+345 VIVSLHGGGGRGA

-366 WNKLLAQEQRRS
+366 WNKILADKQRRS
-378 DYPCY
+378 DHPCY

-391 LWDAADLKNIKD
+391 LWNASDLKNIKR
-403 VIAALPSADM
+403 VIAALPSVDM

-427 TYILIQIDPGYFAA
+427 TYILIQIDSSYFAA
-441 AAPSAGAGRPK
+441 AAPSAGSGLHK
-452 TEEFIDAS
+452 TGEFIDAS
-460 LIKDVPIWSFHG
+460 LIKDLPIWSFHG
-472 DKDKVCPIERDQKLF
+472 DKDKICPIERDQKLF

-512 MITGSDNGSTQLSS
+512 MITGSDNGTTQLSS
-526 DRCDGETEFMK
+526 DRCDGETGFMK
-537 WLFTQKRSDNQ
+537 WLFAQKRSDNQ
-548 QNSEEE
+548 QNSEKE

>member
-1 MKQIMVHTMNVKK
+1 MNAKK

-20 VILLG
+20 VILLV
-25 FVLSAVQQAQGELKT
+25 FVLSAVQQVQGELKT
-40 ETITGKI
+40 KTITGRI
-47 SGDEITFDIYLPEG
+47 SGEKITFDIYLPES

-83 RGGTFRAA
+83 SGGAFRAA
-91 MKKAIADSIL
+91 MKKAIADGIL

-122 GSILIETHIIR
+122 RSILIETHIIR

-142 YNTKASRGFRV
+142 YNTKVSRDFRV
-153 IQGMSMGGYGASLLA
+153 IQGFSMGGYGASLLA
-168 VKFPELFCICI
+168 AKFPELFSVCI
-179 NYDGAMWNWENMT
+179 NYDGAMWNWKNMM
-192 RKSRKWQPVAP
+192 RKSKKWQSVAP
-203 IMFDND
+203 VMFDND
-209 KMYYDS
+209 KTYYEN

-234 QFRTVVGSLG
+234 QFRTLVGSLG
-244 SGLQKWRDHLNSLD
+244 SGLQEWRDHLNSLD
-258 IEMDYAETKCRH
+258 IEMDYVDTKCRH

-289 QFAKAAASPAAAP
+289 QFAKAAAAP
-302 DQLPDPAGKVS
+302 DQLPDPVTKVS
-313 ENWIDLYEP
+313 EDWVDLYEP

-331 LMKPMSFDSNKRYP
+331 LMKPMGFDSNKRYP
-345 VIVSLHGAGGRGA
+345 VIVSLHGGGGRGA

-366 WNKLLAQEQRRS
+366 WNKILADKQRRS
-378 DYPCY
+378 DHPCY

-391 LWDAADLKNIKD
+391 LWNASDLKNIKR
-403 VIAALPSADM
+403 VIAALPSVDM

-427 TYILIQIDPGYFAA
+427 TYILIQIDSSYFAA
-441 AAPSAGAGRPK
+441 AAPSAGSGLHK
-452 TEEFIDAS
+452 TGEFIDAS

-512 MITGSDNGSTQLSS
+512 MITGSDNGTTQLSS
-526 DRCDGETEFMK
+526 DRCDGETGFMK
-537 WLFTQKRSDNQ
+537 WLFAQKRSDNQ
-548 QNSEEE
+548 QNSEKE

>member
-1 MKQIMVHTMNVKK
+1 MKQIIKHAMNAKK
-14 TYIALP
+14 TYISLL
-20 VILLG
+20 VILLV
-25 FVLSAVQQAQGELKT
+25 FVLSAVQQVQGELKT
-40 ETITGKI
+40 KTITGRI
-47 SGDEITFDIYLPEG
+47 SGEKITFDIYLPES

-83 RGGTFRAA
+83 SGGAFRAA
-91 MKKAIADSIL
+91 MKKAIADGIL

-122 GSILIETHIIR
+122 RSILIETPIIR

-142 YNTKASRGFRV
+142 YNTKVSRDFRV
-153 IQGMSMGGYGASLLA
+153 IQGFSMGGYGASLLA
-168 VKFPELFCICI
+168 AKFPELFSVCI
-179 NYDGAMWNWENMT
+179 NYDGAMWNWKNMM
-192 RKSRKWQPVAP
+192 RKSKKWQSVAP
-203 IMFDND
+203 VMFDND
-209 KMYYDS
+209 KTYYEN

-234 QFRTVVGSLG
+234 QFRTLVGSLG
-244 SGLQKWRDHLNSLD
+244 SGLQEWRDHLNSLD
-258 IEMDYAETKCRH
+258 IEMDYVDTKCRH

-289 QFAKAAASPAAAP
+289 QFAKAAAAP
-302 DQLPDPAGKVS
+302 DQLPDPVTKVS
-313 ENWIDLYEP
+313 EDWVDLYEP

-331 LMKPMSFDSNKRYP
+331 LMKPMVFDSNKRYP
-345 VIVSLHGAGGRGA
+345 VIVSLHGGGGRGA

-366 WNKLLAQEQRRS
+366 WNKILADKQRRS
-378 DYPCY
+378 DHPCY

-391 LWDAADLKNIKD
+391 LWNASDLKNIKR
-403 VIAALPSADM
+403 VIAALPSVDM

-427 TYILIQIDPGYFAA
+427 TYILIQIDSSYFAA
-441 AAPSAGAGRPK
+441 AAPSAGSGLHK
-452 TEEFIDAS
+452 TGEFIDAS

-512 MITGSDNGSTQLSS
+512 MITGSDNGTTQLSS
-526 DRCDGETEFMK
+526 DRCDGETGFMK
-537 WLFTQKRSDNQ
+537 WLFAQKRSDNQ
-548 QNSEEE
+548 QNSEKE

>member
-1 MKQIMVHTMNVKK
+1 MKQIIKHAMNAKK

-20 VILLG
+20 VILLV
-25 FVLSAVQQAQGELKT
+25 FVLSAVQQVQGELKT
-40 ETITGKI
+40 KTITGRI
-47 SGDEITFDIYLPEG
+47 SGEKITFDIYLPES

-83 RGGTFRAA
+83 SGGAFRAA
-91 MKKAIADSIL
+91 MKKAIADGIL

-122 GSILIETHIIR
+122 RSILIETHIIR

-142 YNTKASRGFRV
+142 YNTKVSRDFRL
-153 IQGMSMGGYGASLLA
+153 IQGFSMGGYGASLLA
-168 VKFPELFCICI
+168 AKFPELFSVCI
-179 NYDGAMWNWENMT
+179 NYDGAMWNWKNMM
-192 RKSRKWQPVAP
+192 RKSKKWQSVAP
-203 IMFDND
+203 VMFDND
-209 KMYYDS
+209 KTYYEN

-234 QFRTVVGSLG
+234 QFRTLVGSLG
-244 SGLQKWRDHLNSLD
+244 SGLQEWRDHLNSLD
-258 IEMDYAETKCRH
+258 IEMDYVETKCRH

-289 QFAKAAASPAAAP
+289 QFAKAAAAP
-302 DQLPDPAGKVS
+302 DQLPDPVTKVS
-313 ENWIDLYEP
+313 EDWVDLYEP

-331 LMKPMSFDSNKRYP
+331 LMKPMGFDSNKRYP
-345 VIVSLHGAGGRGA
+345 VIVSLHGGGGRGA

-366 WNKLLAQEQRRS
+366 WNKILADKQRRS
-378 DYPCY
+378 DHPCY

-391 LWDAADLKNIKD
+391 LWNASDLKNIKR
-403 VIAALPSADM
+403 VIAALPSVDM

-427 TYILIQIDPGYFAA
+427 TYILIQIDSSYFAA
-441 AAPSAGAGRPK
+441 AAPSAGSGLHK
-452 TEEFIDAS
+452 TGEFIDAS

-512 MITGSDNGSTQLSS
+512 MITGSDNGTTQLSS
-526 DRCDGETEFMK
+526 DRCDGETGFMK
-537 WLFTQKRSDNQ
+537 WLFAQKRSDNQ
-548 QNSEEE
+548 QNSEKE

>member
-1 MKQIMVHTMNVKK
+1 MNAKK

-20 VILLG
+20 VILLV
-25 FVLSAVQQAQGELKT
+25 FVLSAVQQVQGELKT
-40 ETITGKI
+40 KTITGRI
-47 SGDEITFDIYLPEG
+47 SGEKITFDIYLPES

-83 RGGTFRAA
+83 SGGAFRAA
-91 MKKAIADSIL
+91 MKKAIADGIL

-122 GSILIETHIIR
+122 RSILIETHIIR

-142 YNTKASRGFRV
+142 YNTKVSRDFRV
-153 IQGMSMGGYGASLLA
+153 IQGFSMGGYGASLLA
-168 VKFPELFCICI
+168 AKFPELFSVCI
-179 NYDGAMWNWENMT
+179 NYDGAMWNWKNMM
-192 RKSRKWQPVAP
+192 RKSKKWQSVAP
-203 IMFDND
+203 VMFDND
-209 KMYYDS
+209 KTYYEN

-234 QFRTVVGSLG
+234 QFRTLVGSLG
-244 SGLQKWRDHLNSLD
+244 SGLQEWRDHLNSLD
-258 IEMDYAETKCRH
+258 IEMDYVDTKCRH

-289 QFAKAAASPAAAP
+289 QFAKAAAAP
-302 DQLPDPAGKVS
+302 DQLPDPVTKVS
-313 ENWIDLYEP
+313 EDWVDLYEP

-331 LMKPMSFDSNKRYP
+331 LMKPMGFDSNKRYP
-345 VIVSLHGAGGRGA
+345 VIVSLHGGGGRGA

-366 WNKLLAQEQRRS
+366 WNKILADKQRRS
-378 DYPCY
+378 DHPCY

-391 LWDAADLKNIKD
+391 LWNASDLKNIKR
-403 VIAALPSADM
+403 VIAALPSVDM

-427 TYILIQIDPGYFAA
+427 TYILIQIDSSYFAA
-441 AAPSAGAGRPK
+441 AAPSAGSGLHK
-452 TEEFIDAS
+452 TGEFIDAS
-460 LIKDVPIWSFHG
+460 LIKDLPIWSFHG
-472 DKDKVCPIERDQKLF
+472 DKDKICPIERDQKLF

-512 MITGSDNGSTQLSS
+512 MITGSDNGTTQLSS
-526 DRCDGETEFMK
+526 DRCDGETGFMK
-537 WLFTQKRSDNQ
+537 WLFAQKRSDNQ
-548 QNSEEE
+548 QNSEKE

>member
-1 MKQIMVHTMNVKK
+1 MNAKK

-20 VILLG
+20 VILLV
-25 FVLSAVQQAQGELKT
+25 FVLSAVQQVQGELKT
-40 ETITGKI
+40 KTITGRI
-47 SGDEITFDIYLPEG
+47 SGEKITFDIYLPES

-83 RGGTFRAA
+83 SGGAFRAA
-91 MKKAIADSIL
+91 MKKAIADGIL

-122 GSILIETHIIR
+122 RSILIETPIIR

-142 YNTKASRGFRV
+142 YNTKVSRDFRL
-153 IQGMSMGGYGASLLA
+153 IQGFSMGGYGASLLA
-168 VKFPELFCICI
+168 AKFPELFSVCI
-179 NYDGAMWNWENMT
+179 NYDGAMWNWKNMM
-192 RKSRKWQPVAP
+192 RKSKKWQSVAP
-203 IMFDND
+203 VMFDND
-209 KMYYDS
+209 KTYYEN
-215 NSSPWAFATLNQD
+215 NSSPWAFATLNRD

-234 QFRTVVGSLG
+234 HFRTLVGSLG
-244 SGLQKWRDHLNSLD
+244 SGLQEWRDHLNSLD
-258 IEMDYAETKCRH
+258 IEMDYVDTKCRH

-289 QFAKAAASPAAAP
+289 QFAKAAAAP
-302 DQLPDPAGKVS
+302 DQLPDPVTKVS
-313 ENWIDLYEP
+313 EDWVDLYEP

-331 LMKPMSFDSNKRYP
+331 LMKPMGFDSNKRYP
-345 VIVSLHGAGGRGA
+345 VIVSLHGGGGRGA

-366 WNKLLAQEQRRS
+366 WNKLLADKQRRS
-378 DYPCY
+378 DHPCY

-391 LWDAADLKNIKD
+391 LWNASDLKNIKR
-403 VIAALPSADM
+403 VIAALPSVDM

-427 TYILIQIDPGYFAA
+427 TYILIQIDSSYFAA
-441 AAPSAGAGRPK
+441 AAPSAGSGLHK
-452 TEEFIDAS
+452 TGEFIDAS

-512 MITGSDNGSTQLSS
+512 MITGSDNGTTQLSS
-526 DRCDGETEFMK
+526 DRCDGETGFMK
-537 WLFTQKRSDNQ
+537 WLFAQKRSDNQ
-548 QNSEEE
+548 QNSEKE

>member
-1 MKQIMVHTMNVKK
+1 MNAKK
-14 TYIALP
+14 TYISLL
-20 VILLG
+20 VILLV
-25 FVLSAVQQAQGELKT
+25 FVLSAVQQVQGELKT
-40 ETITGKI
+40 KTITGRI
-47 SGDEITFDIYLPEG
+47 SGEKITFDIYLPES

-83 RGGTFRAA
+83 SGGAFRAA
-91 MKKAIADSIL
+91 MKKAIADGIL

-122 GSILIETHIIR
+122 RSILIETHIIR

-142 YNTKASRGFRV
+142 YNTKVSRDFRV
-153 IQGMSMGGYGASLLA
+153 IQGFSMGGYGASLLA
-168 VKFPELFCICI
+168 AKFPELFSVCI
-179 NYDGAMWNWENMT
+179 NYDGAMWNWKNMM
-192 RKSRKWQPVAP
+192 RKSKKWQSVAP
-203 IMFDND
+203 VMFDND
-209 KMYYDS
+209 KTYYEN

-234 QFRTVVGSLG
+234 QFRTLVGSLG
-244 SGLQKWRDHLNSLD
+244 SGLQEWRDHLNSLD
-258 IEMDYAETKCRH
+258 IEMDYVDTKCRH

-289 QFAKAAASPAAAP
+289 QFAKAAAAP
-302 DQLPDPAGKVS
+302 DQLPDPVTKVS
-313 ENWIDLYEP
+313 EDWVDLYEP

-331 LMKPMSFDSNKRYP
+331 LMKPMGFDSNKRYP
-345 VIVSLHGAGGRGA
+345 VIVSLHGGGGRGA

-366 WNKLLAQEQRRS
+366 WNKILADKQRRS
-378 DYPCY
+378 DHPCY

-391 LWDAADLKNIKD
+391 LWNASDLKNIKR
-403 VIAALPSADM
+403 VIAALPSVDM

-427 TYILIQIDPGYFAA
+427 TYILIQIDSSYFAA
-441 AAPSAGAGRPK
+441 AAPSAGSGLHK
-452 TEEFIDAS
+452 TGEFIDAS

-487 AEMKKLGGNMKFTT
+487 AEMKKSGGNMKFTT
-501 WAGDRHGVAKK
+501 WAGDGHGVAKK
-512 MITGSDNGSTQLSS
+512 MITGSDNGTTQLSS

-537 WLFTQKRSDNQ
+537 WLFAQKRSDNQ
-548 QNSEEE
+548 QNSEKE

>member
-1 MKQIMVHTMNVKK
+1 MKQIIKHAMNAKK

-20 VILLG
+20 VILLV
-25 FVLSAVQQAQGELKT
+25 FVLSAVQQVQGELKT
-40 ETITGKI
+40 KTITGRI
-47 SGDEITFDIYLPEG
+47 SGEKITFDIYLPES

-83 RGGTFRAA
+83 SGGAFRAA
-91 MKKAIADSIL
+91 MKKAIADGIL

-122 GSILIETHIIR
+122 RSILIETHIIR

-142 YNTKASRGFRV
+142 YNTKVSRDFRL
-153 IQGMSMGGYGASLLA
+153 IQGFSMGGYGASLLA
-168 VKFPELFCICI
+168 AKFPELFSVCI
-179 NYDGAMWNWENMT
+179 NYDGAMWNWKNMM
-192 RKSRKWQPVAP
+192 RKSKKWQSVAP
-203 IMFDND
+203 VMFDND
-209 KMYYDS
+209 KTYYEN

-234 QFRTVVGSLG
+234 QFRTLVGSLG
-244 SGLQKWRDHLNSLD
+244 SGLQEWRDHLNSLD
-258 IEMDYAETKCRH
+258 IEMDYVDTKCRH

-289 QFAKAAASPAAAP
+289 QFAKAAAAP
-302 DQLPDPAGKVS
+302 DQLPDPVTKVS
-313 ENWIDLYEP
+313 EDWVDLYEP

-331 LMKPMSFDSNKRYP
+331 LMKPMGFDSNKRYP
-345 VIVSLHGAGGRGA
+345 VIVSLHGGGGRGA

-366 WNKLLAQEQRRS
+366 WNKLLADKQRRS
-378 DYPCY
+378 DHPCY

-391 LWDAADLKNIKD
+391 LWNASDLKNIKR
-403 VIAALPSADM
+403 VIAALPSVDM

-427 TYILIQIDPGYFAA
+427 TYILIQIDSSYFAA
-441 AAPSAGAGRPK
+441 AAPSAGSGLHK
-452 TEEFIDAS
+452 TGEFIDAS

-512 MITGSDNGSTQLSS
+512 MITGSDNGTTQLSS
-526 DRCDGETEFMK
+526 DRCDGETGFMK
-537 WLFTQKRSDNQ
+537 WLFAQKRSDNQ
-548 QNSEEE
+548 QNSEKE

>member
-1 MKQIMVHTMNVKK
+1 MKQIIKHAMNAKK

-20 VILLG
+20 VILLV
-25 FVLSAVQQAQGELKT
+25 FVLSAVQQVQGELKT
-40 ETITGKI
+40 KTITGRI
-47 SGDEITFDIYLPEG
+47 SGEKITFDIYLPES

-83 RGGTFRAA
+83 SGGAFRAA
-91 MKKAIADSIL
+91 MKKAIADGIL

-122 GSILIETHIIR
+122 RSILIETHIIR

-142 YNTKASRGFRV
+142 YNTKVSRDFRV
-153 IQGMSMGGYGASLLA
+153 IQGFSMGGYGASLLA
-168 VKFPELFCICI
+168 AKFPELFSVCI
-179 NYDGAMWNWENMT
+179 NYDGAMWNWKNMM
-192 RKSRKWQPVAP
+192 RKSKKWQSVAP
-203 IMFDND
+203 VMFDND
-209 KMYYDS
+209 KTYYEN
-215 NSSPWAFATLNQD
+215 NSSPWAFATLNRD

-234 QFRTVVGSLG
+234 HFRTLVGSLG
-244 SGLQKWRDHLNSLD
+244 SGLQEWRDHLNSLD
-258 IEMDYAETKCRH
+258 IEMDYVDTKCRH

-289 QFAKAAASPAAAP
+289 QFAKAAAAP
-302 DQLPDPAGKVS
+302 DQLPDPVTKVS
-313 ENWIDLYEP
+313 EDWVDLYEP

-331 LMKPMSFDSNKRYP
+331 LMKPMGFDSNKRYP
-345 VIVSLHGAGGRGA
+345 VIVSLHGGGGRGA

-366 WNKLLAQEQRRS
+366 WNKILADKQRRS
-378 DYPCY
+378 DHPCY

-391 LWDAADLKNIKD
+391 LWNASDLKNIKR
-403 VIAALPSADM
+403 VIAALPSVDM

-427 TYILIQIDPGYFAA
+427 TYILIQIDSSYFAA
-441 AAPSAGAGRPK
+441 AAPSAGSGLHK
-452 TEEFIDAS
+452 TGEFIDAS

-512 MITGSDNGSTQLSS
+512 MITGSDNGTTQLSS
-526 DRCDGETEFMK
+526 DRCDGETGFMK
-537 WLFTQKRSDNQ
+537 WLFAQKRSDNQ
-548 QNSEEE
+548 QNSEKE

>member
-1 MKQIMVHTMNVKK
+1 MNAKK

-20 VILLG
+20 VILLV
-25 FVLSAVQQAQGELKT
+25 FVLSAVQQVQGELKT
-40 ETITGKI
+40 KTITGRI
-47 SGDEITFDIYLPEG
+47 SGEKITFDIYLPES

-83 RGGTFRAA
+83 SGGAFRAA
-91 MKKAIADSIL
+91 MKKAIADGIL

-122 GSILIETHIIR
+122 RSILIETHIIR

-142 YNTKASRGFRV
+142 YNTKVSRDFRV
-153 IQGMSMGGYGASLLA
+153 IQGFSMGGYGASLLA
-168 VKFPELFCICI
+168 AKFPELFSVCI
-179 NYDGAMWNWENMT
+179 NYDGAMWNWKNMM
-192 RKSRKWQPVAP
+192 RKSKKWQSVAP
-203 IMFDND
+203 VMFDND
-209 KMYYDS
+209 KTYYEN

-234 QFRTVVGSLG
+234 QFRTLVGSLG
-244 SGLQKWRDHLNSLD
+244 SGLQEWRDHLNSLD
-258 IEMDYAETKCRH
+258 IEMDYVDTKCRH

-289 QFAKAAASPAAAP
+289 QFAKAAAAP
-302 DQLPDPAGKVS
+302 DQLPDPVTKVS
-313 ENWIDLYEP
+313 EDWVDLYEP

-331 LMKPMSFDSNKRYP
+331 LMKPMGFDSNKRYP
-345 VIVSLHGAGGRGA
+345 VIVSLHGGGGRGA

-366 WNKLLAQEQRRS
+366 WNKILADKQRRS
-378 DYPCY
+378 DHPCY

-391 LWDAADLKNIKD
+391 LWNASDLKNIKR
-403 VIAALPSADM
+403 VIAALPSVDM

-427 TYILIQIDPGYFAA
+427 TYILIQIDSSYFAA
-441 AAPSAGAGRPK
+441 AAPSAGSGLHK
-452 TEEFIDAS
+452 TGEFIDAS

-472 DKDKVCPIERDQKLF
+472 DKDKICPIERDQKLF

-512 MITGSDNGSTQLSS
+512 MITGSDNGTTQLSS
-526 DRCDGETEFMK
+526 DRCDGETGFMK
-537 WLFTQKRSDNQ
+537 WLFAQKRSDNQ
-548 QNSEEE
+548 QNSEKE